1 MRRKF
6 LFLLPMSSLMLSG
19 CLAKTALDIAT
30 LPVRAAGKG
39 IDLVTTSQSESD
51 EKRGRALRERQERLG
66 KLERTYARQLD
77 ECEEGSRRACDDARQ
92 TYAEMQ
98 QLIPTLPREPAPD

>member
-39 IDLVTTSQSESD
+39 IDLVTTTQSESD
-51 EKRGRALRERQERLG
+51 EKRGRALREREERLG

>member
-6 LFLLPMSSLMLSG
+6 LFLLPMGSLMLSG

>member
-19 CLAKTALDIAT
+19 CLAKTALDIAS

-51 EKRGRALRERQERLG
+51 EKRGRALREREERLG